1 MDYTSQLRT
10 HNGGMRILAL
20 STSVHRYTT
29 SGIHTGM
36 WLGEYTHFYDVVT
49 AAGHEV
55 TLASVDGGAVPIDP
69 VSLKTPVIQ
78 LGGTNKR
85 YADPE
90 FMSQLDDTP
99 AIADVDLEN
108 FDGIYLIGGHGTM
121 FDFGAAD
128 VKKAVAHFAD
138 NDKIV
143 AAVCHGPCGLLDVT
157 LANGAK
163 LLEGRHVT
171 GYSWTEEKLARRT
184 EEVPFS
190 LEEKLRGQAGEYT
203 TAKIPMTKHVVVDGK
218 LITGQNPTSAA
229 GVGELDH
236 RGF

>member
-1 MDYTSQLRT
+1 MGR
-10 HNGGMRILAL
+10 MKFLAL
-20 STSVHRYTT
+20 STSVHRYTD

-36 WLGEYTHFYDVVT
+36 WLGEYTHFYDVLT
-49 AAGHEV
+49 EAGHEV

-85 YADPE
+85 YEDPE
-90 FMSQLDDTP
+90 FMDQLDDTP
-99 AIADVDLEN
+99 AIADVNLDE

-121 FDFGAAD
+121 FDFAGD
-128 VKKAVAHFAD
+128 EVKKAVGHFAD
-138 NDKIV
+138 ADKIV

-157 LANGAK
+157 LANGRM
-163 LLEGRHVT
+163 LLDGRHVT

-190 LEEKLRGQAGEYT
+190 LEEKLRDQAGAYT

-229 GVGELDH
+229 GVGEAVLEAW
-236 RGF
+236 G

>member
-1 MDYTSQLRT
+1 MGR
-10 HNGGMRILAL
+10 MKFLAL
-20 STSVHRYTT
+20 STSVHRYTD

-36 WLGEYTHFYDVVT
+36 WLGEYTHFYDVLT
-49 AAGHEV
+49 EAGHEV

-85 YADPE
+85 YEDPE
-90 FMSQLDDTP
+90 FMDQLDDTP
-99 AIADVDLEN
+99 AIADVNLD
-108 FDGIYLIGGHGTM
+108 DYAGIFLIGGHGTM
-121 FDFGAAD
+121 FDFSNDA
-128 VKKAVAHFAD
+128 VKKAVAYFAD

-143 AAVCHGPCGLLDVT
+143 SAVCHGPCGLLDVT
-157 LANGAK
+157 LANGTK
-163 LLEGRHVT
+163 LLDGRHAT

-190 LEEKLRGQAGEYT
+190 LEEKLRDQAGEYT

-229 GVGELDH
+229 GVGEAVLELANN
-236 RGF
+236 